1 MSITKIFTN
10 VKEALEFQS
19 DLRKTQ
25 KDVLEVRLHKIS
37 TRWIISYTIE

>member
-19 DLRKTQ
+19 NLRKTQ

-37 TRWIISYTIE
+37 THWIISYTVE